1 MAFEYHWVKRFG
13 ALKVE
18 LVYFF
23 DYAVIVTIIGAG
35 RTNSCA
41 RGLPVGPTLF
51 VPSRAKAIAI
61 HIINVEGLDLTGGAP
76 CNLFKFTTHFTIC
89 AGLCTEP
96 GNKISIFDKIVFFLD
111 GRSPS
116 MTPVLFYKLPVKT
129 RS

>member
-1 MAFEYHWVKRFG
+1 MAFEYPWVKRFG

-23 DYAVIVTIIGAG
+23 DYVLIVAIIGAR
-35 RTNSCA
+35 RTNSYA

-51 VPSRAKAIAI
+51 VPSRVKAIDI
-61 HIINVEGLDLTGGAP
+61 HIINVEGLDLTGEAP
-76 CNLFKFTTHFTIC
+76 CNLFKFTTHFPIHM
-89 AGLCTEP
+89 GLCTEP

-116 MTPVLFYKLPVKT
+116 LIPMLFYKLPVKT
-129 RS
+129 RL